1 MRKDSNAPPRE
12 RITDWVKFYKQSQLN
27 YRMNALL
34 AVLETDGEKMLLEV
48 LKELGL
54 TDSVSLVKDAN
65 ERLRS

>member
-1 MRKDSNAPPRE
+1 MRNDSNAPQRE
-12 RITDWVKFYKQSQLN
+12 RITEWVKFYRQSQLN

-34 AVLETDGEKMLLEV
+34 AVLETDGEKMLVAV

-54 TDSVSLVKDAN
+54 TESSALIKDAN

>member
-1 MRKDSNAPPRE
+1 M
-12 RITDWVKFYKQSQLN
+12 KFYKQSQLT

-34 AVLETDGEKMLLEV
+34 AVLESDGEQMLSAV

-54 TDSVSLVKDAN
+54 TDSVNLVKDAN

>member
-1 MRKDSNAPPRE
+1 MTEAE
-12 RITDWVKFYKQSQLN
+12 RVKEWCRHYKVCRLK
-27 YRMNALL
+27 MNALL
-34 AVLETDGEKMLLEV
+34 AVLESDGEKMLSAV